1 MIHFFEYIY
10 NRLARMHRLYTAMT
24 ILQACLGSY
33 AIAACEGEII
43 NADKAAQRI
52 ANEWPLRPAQDIK
65 TRYVQRTA
73 ISLVHTIKIAMHTR
87 YFDWP
92 AQSWR
97 FLLVRDISVNAY
109 SIGKGRVYLTDGTF
123 DFVKNEAELV
133 AIIAHELAHQLLGHF
148 CRYDEGHSEY
158 RIGSLIQVLDNHKE
172 MEADAL
178 AVEILQVA
186 GFPARAM
193 LDIVKRLPVTMQSN
207 LHRRLRIE
215 ALEHQLRR
223 IKRTPFSSSPEFLQ
237 IKKKSSTLTPMSL
250 R

>member
-1 MIHFFEYIY
+1 MIRFLEHIY
-10 NRLARMHRLYTAMT
+10 DRLARTHRLFVAIT
-24 ILQACLGSY
+24 LLHACLGSF

-43 NADKAAQRI
+43 NADKVAQRI

-73 ISLVHTIKIAMHTR
+73 VSLVHTIKVGMHTR

-92 AQSWR
+92 AESWR
-97 FLLVRDISVNAY
+97 FLLVRDLSVNAY
-109 SIGKGRVYLTDGTF
+109 SIGNGRVYLTDGTF

-158 RIGSLIQVLDNHKE
+158 RVGSLVQVLDNNKE

-178 AVEILQVA
+178 AVEILQIA
-186 GFPARAM
+186 NFPPRAM
-193 LDIVKRLPVTMQSN
+193 LDIVKRLPVTVQSI
-207 LHRRLRIE
+207 LHGRIRIE

-237 IKKKSSTLTPMSL
+237 IKKKLSPLTLFE
-250 R
+250 